1 MITDR
6 DIWRTAWD
14 MIQEFSGEAY
24 IHAAIKADD
33 RLAEGDIY
41 GQHVWMSVLN
51 AINQI
56 RRTLPVEGERLN

>member
-14 MIQEFSGEAY
+14 MIQEFSGEGY

-33 RLAEGDIY
+33 RLAEGDIF
-41 GQHVWMSVLN
+41 GQHVWMSVSQRHQPDS
-51 AINQI
+51 AHA
-56 RRTLPVEGERLN
+56 TG